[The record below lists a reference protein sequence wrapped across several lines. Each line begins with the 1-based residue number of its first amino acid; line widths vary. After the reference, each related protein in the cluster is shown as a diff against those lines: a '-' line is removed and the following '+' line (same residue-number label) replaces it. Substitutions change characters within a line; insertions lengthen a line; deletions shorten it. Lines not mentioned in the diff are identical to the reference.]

1 MKYKLLGGG
10 HIEAA
15 SPLELVEALRAD
27 SQAWAPTVGI
37 EDFMEG
43 YADRCKMQNGAIVR
57 TDSLINFLH
66 DLQAGG
72 FITPQHAH
80 S

>member
-1 MKYKLLGGG
+1 MKYELLGGG

-27 SQAWAPTVGI
+27 SQQWAPSVGV

-43 YADRCKMQNGAIVR
+43 MAARCRMQNGATVR
-57 TDSLINFLH
+57 IDSMVNFLL
-66 DLQAGG
+66 DLQQGG
-72 FITPQHAH
+72 FITPVLC
-80 S
+80 

>member
-1 MKYKLLGGG
+1 MKYELLGGG

-15 SPLELVEALRAD
+15 SALELIEALRAD
-27 SQAWAPTVGI
+27 SQQWVPSVGI

-43 YADRCKMQNGAIVR
+43 MAARCKMQSGAIVR
-57 TDSLINFLH
+57 TDSSINFLH

-72 FITPQHAH
+72 FITPVV
-80 S
+80 